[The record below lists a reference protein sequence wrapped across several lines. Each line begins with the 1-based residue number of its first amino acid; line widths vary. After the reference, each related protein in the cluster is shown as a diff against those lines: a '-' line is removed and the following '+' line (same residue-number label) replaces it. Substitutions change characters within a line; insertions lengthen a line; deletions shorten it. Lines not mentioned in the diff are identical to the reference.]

1 MNSSE
6 LNKLK
11 LRMEDIEGQILGT
24 KGTEYIVSNDDRLKF
39 FKDYSTSLG
48 ISPEVVCSIFLM
60 KHINS
65 ILNFVKTGK
74 QGEEGITGRINDAR
88 NYLLFLQALVEE
100 NNSGDN
106 VMVDDSVPHVHSDF
120 IEQQQW
126 ILNDDDKCEEST
138 VMF

>member
-1 MNSSE
+1 
-6 LNKLK
+6 
-11 LRMEDIEGQILGT
+11 MEDIESQILGT

-39 FKDYSTSLG
+39 FKDYSTSLD

-60 KHINS
+60 KNINS

-100 NNSGDN
+100 NNSSN
-106 VMVDDSVPHVHSDF
+106 RIMVDASVPHIHSDF

-126 ILNDDDKCEEST
+126 VLNEDDKCEEST

>member
-11 LRMEDIEGQILGT
+11 LRMEDIESQILGT

-39 FKDYSTSLG
+39 FKDYSTSLD

-100 NNSGDN
+100 NNSSN
-106 VMVDDSVPHVHSDF
+106 RIMVDASVPHIHSDF

-126 ILNDDDKCEEST
+126 VLNEDDKCEEST

>member
-48 ISPEVVCSIFLM
+48 ISPEVVCSILLM

-106 VMVDDSVPHVHSDF
+106 IMVDDSVPHVHSDF

-126 ILNDDDKCEEST
+126 VLNDDDKCEEST

>member
-1 MNSSE
+1 
-6 LNKLK
+6 
-11 LRMEDIEGQILGT
+11 MEDIESQILGT

-48 ISPEVVCSIFLM
+48 IRPEIVCSIFLM

-106 VMVDDSVPHVHSDF
+106 VMVDDSVPHVHSYF

-126 ILNDDDKCEEST
+126 ILNEDDRCEEST

>member
-1 MNSSE
+1 
-6 LNKLK
+6 
-11 LRMEDIEGQILGT
+11 MEDIESQILGT

-39 FKDYSTSLG
+39 FKDYSTSLD

-100 NNSGDN
+100 NNSSN
-106 VMVDDSVPHVHSDF
+106 RIMVDASVPHIHSDF

-126 ILNDDDKCEEST
+126 VLNEDDKCEEST

>member
-11 LRMEDIEGQILGT
+11 LRMEDIESQILGT

-39 FKDYSTSLG
+39 FKDYSTSLD

-100 NNSGDN
+100 NNSSN
-106 VMVDDSVPHVHSDF
+106 RIMVDASVPHIHSDF

-126 ILNDDDKCEEST
+126 VLNEDDKCEEST
-138 VMF
+138 VMC